1 MKRMRAFGLMVM
13 LAATGGVQAQLSGP
27 GLTMPALAGQE
38 VTFDLSPS
46 IGLRGWVGGRH
57 GLLASD
63 GLQASSMVLA
73 DWRPL
78 ASGFRFSGGLAYGP
92 LWSATSM
99 PGLALDRS
107 LGDPW
112 DVNAGVDTRSWLA
125 RGNPYLG
132 LGWGLGSARPQGPV
146 PERRSRPDVP
156 AWQSFRLGLPGRHAV
171 DGMCPGPARGRQWR
185 RRGRGAHR
193 PRDVAGRRTPLLS

>member
-1 MKRMRAFGLMVM
+1 MKRMRGFGLVAL
-13 LAATGGVQAQLSGP
+13 LAATGGVEAQLSGP
-27 GLTMPALAGQE
+27 GLTMPALSGQE
-38 VTFDLSPS
+38 VSLDLSPS
-46 IGLRGWVGGRH
+46 IGLRGWVGGRQ

-92 LWSATSM
+92 LWSARSM

-112 DVNAGVDTRSWLA
+112 GANAGVDTRNWLA

-132 LGWGLGSARPQGPV
+132 LGWGLGSGRKGPYL
-146 PERRSRPDVP
+146 SAD
-156 AWQSFRLGLPGRHAV
+156 LGL
-171 DGMCPGPARGRQWR
+171 MYQ
-185 RRGRGAHR
+185 RGALSAWGC
-193 PRDVAGRRTPLLS
+193 PAGMPSTACAPDLRAADHGAAADEVRIAPVMSLGVGLRF